1 VIVSGTGTQE
11 KPGKTRSHAD
21 SASDAMTTETGTA
34 TATATART
42 WTPRI
47 AAQLAVLAAAAFTYV
62 TAEILP
68 VGALSAISR
77 DLQVRLVL
85 VGTLLT
91 WYALVAALTTVP
103 LVRWTAHWPR
113 RRALML
119 SLTCLTAS
127 QLISALAPNFAVL
140 AAGRVLCA
148 ITHGLLWS
156 VIAPIA
162 TRLVPPSHAGR
173 ATTSIY
179 IGTSLA
185 LVVGSPLTAAMS
197 WMWGWR
203 LAVVSVTVAAA
214 IVTVAARVML
224 PAMVL
229 TEDQL
234 AHVGP
239 RSRHHRNRRLI
250 TVSLLAM
257 VAVTGH
263 FVSYTY
269 IVVIIRNVVG
279 VRGANLAWMLAVYG
293 AAGLLSITLL
303 ARPLDRRPKGS
314 ILLCM
319 AGLTAAFA
327 VLTALALFQGRT
339 NTATVLIGTGAI
351 VLWGAMA
358 TAVSPMMQSAAM
370 RSGVDDPDGASGLY
384 VMAFQ
389 VGIMA
394 GSLAGGLLYE
404 RSVAMM
410 LSASAGLMGLAL
422 VGLAANRHMLG
433 VPATTPR

>member
-1 VIVSGTGTQE
+1 
-11 KPGKTRSHAD
+11 
-21 SASDAMTTETGTA
+21 MTAETGTA
-34 TATATART
+34 AATART

-47 AAQLAVLAAAAFTYV
+47 AVQLAVLAAAAFIYV

-77 DLQVRLVL
+77 DLHVSVVY

-127 QLISALAPNFAVL
+127 QAISALAPTFGVL

-148 ITHGLLWS
+148 FTHGLLWA

-162 TRLVPPSHAGR
+162 TRLVPASHAGR

-179 IGTSLA
+179 VGTSLA
-185 LVVGSPLTAAMS
+185 LVVGSPLTAALS
-197 WMWGWR
+197 LMWGWR
-203 LAVVSVTVAAA
+203 LAVVCVLVAAV
-214 IVTVAARVML
+214 IVTIAARAML
-224 PAMVL
+224 PRMVL

-234 AHVGP
+234 ACVGP
-239 RSRHHRNRRLI
+239 RSRHHRNPRLI

-269 IVVIIRNVVG
+269 ISVVIRDVVG
-279 VRGANLAWMLAVYG
+279 VRGPNQAWLLAAYG
-293 AAGLLSITLL
+293 MAGLLSVPLV
-303 ARPLDRRPKGS
+303 ARPLDRRPRRA
-314 ILLCM
+314 IILCM
-319 AGLTAAFA
+319 AGLTAAFV
-327 VLTALALFQGRT
+327 VLTALAFGDRT
-339 NTATVLIGTGAI
+339 TTAASALVGTAAI

-370 RSGVDDPDGASGLY
+370 RNGADDPDGASGLY
-384 VMAFQ
+384 VTAFQ

-394 GSLAGGLLYE
+394 GSLSGGLLYE
-404 RSVAMM
+404 HSVATM
-410 LSASAGLMGLAL
+410 LTASAGLMGIALAGIAVNKRIL
-422 VGLAANRHMLG
+422 DVA
-433 VPATTPR
+433 PASSRDS

>member
-1 VIVSGTGTQE
+1 VIALGTTTQE
-11 KPGKTRSHAD
+11 QELGSPAD
-21 SASDAMTTETGTA
+21 TDAMIAETRTA
-34 TATATART
+34 AATART
-42 WTPRI
+42 WTPRV

-62 TAEILP
+62 TAELLP

-77 DLQVRLVL
+77 DLHVSVVT
-85 VGTLLT
+85 VGTLLA

-119 SLTCLTAS
+119 SLTCLTVS
-127 QLISALAPNFAVL
+127 QVISALAPNFAVL

-148 ITHGLLWS
+148 VTHGLLWA

-162 TRLVPPSHAGR
+162 TRLVPASHAGR

-179 IGTSLA
+179 LGTSLA

-197 WMWGWR
+197 LMWGWR
-203 LAVVSVTVAAA
+203 LAAVCVTVAAVV
-214 IVTVAARVML
+214 VTVAARLLL
-224 PAMVL
+224 PEMIL

-234 AHVGP
+234 ACVGP
-239 RSRHHRNRRLI
+239 RSRHHRNGRLI
-250 TVSLLAM
+250 TVSVLAM
-257 VAVTGH
+257 IAVTGH

-269 IVVIIRNVVG
+269 IVVIIRDVVG
-279 VRGANLAWMLAVYG
+279 VRGANQAWLLAAYG
-293 AAGLLSITLL
+293 VAGLLAVPLM
-303 ARPLDRRPKGS
+303 ARPSDHRPRGA

-319 AGLTAAFA
+319 AGLTAPFV
-327 VLTALALFQGRT
+327 VLTAMAFHGHT
-339 NTATVLIGTGAI
+339 HAVTVLIGTGAI

-370 RSGVDDPDGASGLY
+370 RNGADDPDGASGLY
-384 VMAFQ
+384 VTAFQ

-404 RSVAMM
+404 HSVAMM
-410 LSASAGLMGLAL
+410 LTASAGLMALAL
-422 VGLAANRHMLG
+422 AGIAANKQLLE
-433 VPATTPR
+433 VAPRRSRDS

>member
-1 VIVSGTGTQE
+1 
-11 KPGKTRSHAD
+11 
-21 SASDAMTTETGTA
+21 MTAETGTP
-34 TATATART
+34 ATART
-42 WTPRI
+42 WTPRV

-77 DLQVRLVL
+77 DLHVSVVY

-119 SLTCLTAS
+119 SLTCLTTS
-127 QLISALAPNFAVL
+127 QVISALAPNFAVL

-148 ITHGLLWS
+148 FTHGLLWA

-162 TRLVPPSHAGR
+162 TRLVPASHAGR

-179 IGTSLA
+179 LGTSLA

-197 WMWGWR
+197 FMWGWR
-203 LAVVSVTVAAA
+203 LAVVCVTVVAAV
-214 IVTVAARVML
+214 VTVAARLML
-224 PAMVL
+224 PEMVL

-234 AHVGP
+234 ACVGP
-239 RSRHHRNRRLI
+239 RSRHHRNGRLI
-250 TVSLLAM
+250 IVSLLAM

-269 IVVIIRNVVG
+269 IVVIIRDVVG
-279 VRGANLAWMLAVYG
+279 VRGPNQAWLLAVYG
-293 AAGLLSITLL
+293 AAGLLAVPLM
-303 ARPLDRRPKGS
+303 ARRLDMRPRGA
-314 ILLCM
+314 IVLCM
-319 AGLTAAFA
+319 GALTAPFV
-327 VLTALALFQGRT
+327 VLTALAFHGHT
-339 NTATVLIGTGAI
+339 NAATVLIGTAAI

-370 RSGVDDPDGASGLY
+370 RNGVDDPDGASGLY
-384 VMAFQ
+384 VTAFQ

-404 RSVAMM
+404 HSVALM
-410 LSASAGLMGLAL
+410 LAASAGLMGLAL
-422 VGLAANRHMLG
+422 AGIAANKHILD
-433 VPATTPR
+433 VAPTSSADS